1 VHTLVRV
8 ILIIPRL
15 VTSSWYTQRRNWEP
29 VDIAASLFDI
39 AKTFIEAVALVV
51 IPANVHSTLQEAETV
66 LWRNEAL
73 WFPFDAQLNSL
84 ARTFLCRIKQS
95 DLGISLGGFMIIT
108 KSLLL
113 TLVSLTITFLTV
125 FHEVRKTPF
134 QAATNTTILD

>member
-1 VHTLVRV
+1 MQTENR
-8 ILIIPRL
+8 RL
-15 VTSSWYTQRRNWEP
+15 Q
-29 VDIAASLFDI
+29 
-39 AKTFIEAVALVV
+39 
-51 IPANVHSTLQEAETV
+51 LQEAETV

-113 TLVSLTITFLTV
+113 TVGPLRSGDVMRELQLVSLTITFLTV